1 MEMSREEGMVRMAHS
16 IVVLEQNV
24 WEDEM
29 QQKSRQSFGP
39 AKKAERENFC
49 TSRWMIILPMQLGS
63 MGLKSIQKSPPGPLN
78 HSSGSS
84 HLTTKARAS
93 GASLSETLR
102 TILLSLNGLWTAL
115 SSI

>member
-1 MEMSREEGMVRMAHS
+1 MAKRRDFSAPAAQAARES
-16 IVVLEQNV
+16 
-24 WEDEM
+24 
-29 QQKSRQSFGP
+29 S
-39 AKKAERENFC
+39 C

-93 GASLSETLR
+93 GASLSATLR